1 MDNTIAQIIEHVR
14 EKQLALDNVLR
25 ITKEIE
31 ERFGNNDAP
40 GAEMALDLRM
50 EEILSAQACDEEIEL
65 IFDKMDIAK
74 ALRMGKI
81 VKLQVADMELSED
94 EQQLYNLYKNIKS
107 IVDRTIEIDKRLSKK
122 IGGASSL
129 YNN

>member
-1 MDNTIAQIIEHVR
+1 MDNTITQIIEHVR
-14 EKQLALDNVLR
+14 EKQLALENVLR

-31 ERFGNNDAP
+31 ERFSNNDAP

-50 EEILSAQACDEEIEL
+50 EEILSAQASDEEIEL

-81 VKLQVADMELSED
+81 VKLQVSDMELSED

-107 IVDRTIEIDKRLSKK
+107 IVERTIEIDKRLSKK
-122 IGGASSL
+122 MGGASSL